1 MTSDDRLSVAHPLS
15 QHQLCYLGLYE
26 SENTLLRTLEPG
38 SAGATVLCS
47 VDRSRVGRNQ
57 VIDDNCE

>member
-26 SENTLLRTLEPG
+26 SENTLFRTVEPG
-38 SAGATVLCS
+38 SASATVLTY
-47 VDRSRVGRNQ
+47 VV
-57 VIDDNCE
+57 